1 MQDQQ
6 VETAFLQFLEEM
18 GTNESQLDRMLQKF
32 STNESR
38 VQFMEL
44 QKQSSLMSTKKSY
57 THFVSMLNQAVTD
70 NKLPEVAVIQELTQY
85 LTDNA
90 FANQFREHQGMHYIF
105 TLIEKNLNKIN
116 FCGRLPFLFQEQQQN
131 LNSSAFMNVNQS
143 PQSSPVKD
151 KDKNVKV
158 DKTLEAQ
165 IPVLENLLYQLLVCC
180 RKLMDSKDGMRQVL
194 THPSALTSLFRI
206 LCDSHVQDCRDV
218 SLFIIS
224 VLCLLPPM
232 YYAIGSIMTAL
243 DTYGLSRGVSRYFVL
258 LKLGRSVFGR
268 PGDVVT
274 HAQILFLQQIQI
286 ILTNTT
292 NQQFNVSICSRME
305 LRAEMDQANYQQF
318 DKEFVQQ
325 LQFYLAK
332 LTMNDTSNKFHAY
345 LKSLKQNMK
354 GTVPNNYLD
363 LLDEYMHD
371 AKTPENIKT
380 DYIARQIVVIFRLR
394 DEFARQAEQDQE
406 EYEQLTNK
414 AMLKLNRNFSVFQA
428 LEVLGTMT
436 DTLPPIVSA
445 NLQEVILDL
454 ITVASDCDVKA
465 HKHIDYMFEA
475 LKNFT
480 KQLVNFKQEA
490 DENGI
495 EKAINYSAE
504 GSQLGQLTVY
514 DVLYRPEKLTAYYV
528 IQEIE
533 QMLGEDVVKLIQRAK
548 KMALVNK
555 DFKSGLSTHGL
566 ATQKTLRIISQEDFE
581 KIEKI
586 QKITNEKEQVIQALQ
601 RDISE
606 LIKENKILKLGL
618 EKAGINFY
626 ALKNDPQIKAKLQQS
641 LGSSTLQLPRE
652 QTISS
657 FQTIDVN
664 AFTQKSGPQSI
675 SMAEF
680 APQQQFQQFNAK
692 QAQSVSISNNILLPS
707 GGLPPPPSGGLPPPP
722 SGGLPPPPSG
732 GLPPPPSGGLPLHH
746 QAVYLLHHQ
755 AAYLLH
761 HQAAYLLH
769 HQAAYLLHHQAAY
782 LLHHQAAYLL
792 HHQAAYL
799 LHHQAAYLLHHQ
811 AAYLLH
817 HQAAYLLHHQA
828 VYLLHHQA
836 VYLHHQAAYHPPSG
850 GLPPHQ
856 AAPPPPP
863 SAVTSS
869 TIRRLTSP
877 PSGGLP
883 PPPSGGLPPP
893 PSGGLPP
900 PPSGGL
906 PPPPSGGLPPPPSGG
921 LPPPPSGGLP
931 PPPSCGLPPPPSC
944 GLPPPPS
951 GGLPPPPGFLSPG
964 LPPPGGMPGMPFSSP
979 TPQKP
984 KKLEVNKPSQPL
996 KSFFWDKL
1004 KDNELKD
1011 DVLWTSLGKDD
1022 IKLNGKHMEILELNF
1037 MQKKEISMSPSKSM
1051 EPKKPQLIS
1060 ILDSKKSQ
1068 AIAIALQKFRLPIDE
1083 IVHRVL
1089 ELKDITDVDS
1099 GVDTLVVCCP
1109 TQEEIN
1115 QVTSQL
1121 TTEPDLEKY
1130 AKPEQYT
1137 AKVSVFPKYNQR
1149 LLNWQY
1155 MKGFNYELSKL
1166 RPSFNIIQ
1174 KFFDVIL
1181 YNKSFQQVLQLM
1193 VTVGNVLNA
1202 GSNRGQALGF
1212 KLKSMI
1218 KFADTKDV
1226 NGSSILTNVLTIAKD
1241 LQKQSPEMED
1251 FIVKFKNDPVSVDLL
1266 FNEQQDLHI
1275 YAVDLFQFITS
1286 RVKKTSYPD
1295 ETDNFKRFSSFLQQ
1309 IKSSQDMFDSSPNDA
1324 YKSSVQTFLE
1334 TAEFQVEKIQTQI
1347 DEIDFKIVQAKKS
1360 FAEPNSL
1367 KYEEFLNYF
1376 FEFGNSCD
1384 LSLKEL
1390 QERELKELKELM
1402 KTKTKAVNNS
1412 LKDAI
1417 KEIQKSGM
1425 LQVQKDIEV
1434 DNKAEGLMDGLMNQF
1449 INKGIKKR
1457 R

>member
-70 NKLPEVAVIQELTQY
+70 NKLPEVAIIQELTQY

-131 LNSSAFMNVNQS
+131 LNSSAFMNVNSS

-232 YYAIGSIMTAL
+232 YYAIGAIMTAL
-243 DTYGLSRGVSRYFVL
+243 DTYALSRGVSRYFVL

-414 AMLKLNRNFSVFQA
+414 AMLKLNKNFSVFQA
-428 LEVLGTMT
+428 LEVLGTIT
-436 DTLPPIVSA
+436 DTLPPIISA
-445 NLQEVILDL
+445 NLQEAILDL
-454 ITVASDCDVKA
+454 ITVASDCDIKA

-533 QMLGEDVVKLIQRAK
+533 QMLGEDVVKLIQRSK
-548 KMALVNK
+548 KMALMNK
-555 DFKSGLSTHGL
+555 DFKSGLTTHGL
-566 ATQKTLRIISQEDFE
+566 ATQKTLRIISQEDYE

-586 QKITNEKEQVIQALQ
+586 QKITSEKEQVIQALQ

-664 AFTQKSGPQSI
+664 AFVQKSGPQSI
-675 SMAEF
+675 SMADF
-680 APQQQFQQFNAK
+680 SAASQPQFQQFNAK
-692 QAQSVSISNNILLPS
+692 QAQSVNVISNNIL
-707 GGLPPPPSGGLPPPP
+707 
-722 SGGLPPPPSG
+722 
-732 GLPPPPSGGLPLHH
+732 
-746 QAVYLLHHQ
+746 
-755 AAYLLH
+755 
-761 HQAAYLLH
+761 
-769 HQAAYLLHHQAAY
+769 
-782 LLHHQAAYLL
+782 
-792 HHQAAYL
+792 
-799 LHHQAAYLLHHQ
+799 
-811 AAYLLH
+811 
-817 HQAAYLLHHQA
+817 
-828 VYLLHHQA
+828 
-836 VYLHHQAAYHPPSG
+836 
-850 GLPPHQ
+850 
-856 AAPPPPP
+856 
-863 SAVTSS
+863 
-869 TIRRLTSP
+869 P

-931 PPPSCGLPPPPSC
+931 PPPSGGYL
-944 GLPPPPS
+944 PPPS
-951 GGLPPPPGFLSPG
+951 GGLPLTIRR
-964 LPPPGGMPGMPFSSP
+964 LPPPSGG
-979 TPQKP
+979 
-984 KKLEVNKPSQPL
+984 LPL
-996 KSFFWDKL
+996 
-1004 KDNELKD
+1004 
-1011 DVLWTSLGKDD
+1011 
-1022 IKLNGKHMEILELNF
+1022 HH
-1037 MQKKEISMSPSKSM
+1037 QAAYHSPSGGS
-1051 EPKKPQLIS
+1051 PPPPSGGSPPPSGTHLHH
-1060 ILDSKKSQ
+1060 Q
-1068 AIAIALQKFRLPIDE
+1068 AAYLLHHQAAYHLHHQAAYHLHHQAVFTTIR
-1083 IVHRVL
+1083 R
-1089 ELKDITDVDS
+1089 
-1099 GVDTLVVCCP
+1099 
-1109 TQEEIN
+1109 
-1115 QVTSQL
+1115 L
-1121 TTEPDLEKY
+1121 TTSTIRRLTSSTIRRLTSSTIRRLTTSTIRRLTTSTIRRLTSSTIRRLTTSTWLYVTRFTPSRWNARDAIQLSNSIKTQ
-1130 AKPEQYT
+1130 KIRSQQTIT
-1137 AKVSVFPKYNQR
+1137 AIKVV
-1149 LLNWQY
+1149 LL
-1155 MKGFNYELSKL
+1155 G
-1166 RPSFNIIQ
+1166 
-1174 KFFDVIL
+1174 
-1181 YNKSFQQVLQLM
+1181 
-1193 VTVGNVLNA
+1193 
-1202 GSNRGQALGF
+1202 
-1212 KLKSMI
+1212 
-1218 KFADTKDV
+1218 
-1226 NGSSILTNVLTIAKD
+1226 
-1241 LQKQSPEMED
+1241 
-1251 FIVKFKNDPVSVDLL
+1251 
-1266 FNEQQDLHI
+1266 
-1275 YAVDLFQFITS
+1275 
-1286 RVKKTSYPD
+1286 
-1295 ETDNFKRFSSFLQQ
+1295 Q
-1309 IKSSQDMFDSSPNDA
+1309 IKRQR
-1324 YKSSVQTFLE
+1324 
-1334 TAEFQVEKIQTQI
+1334 I
-1347 DEIDFKIVQAKKS
+1347 
-1360 FAEPNSL
+1360 
-1367 KYEEFLNYF
+1367 
-1376 FEFGNSCD
+1376 
-1384 LSLKEL
+1384 
-1390 QERELKELKELM
+1390 
-1402 KTKTKAVNNS
+1402 
-1412 LKDAI
+1412 
-1417 KEIQKSGM
+1417 
-1425 LQVQKDIEV
+1425 
-1434 DNKAEGLMDGLMNQF
+1434 
-1449 INKGIKKR
+1449 KR
-1457 R
+1457 RCIMDIFRKR